1 MNQYRIAHGVVVNND
16 RIHVMGGSA
25 SAGDVGSFGVGVKG
39 LEVMDIDNKG
49 KTRAAKGVIIY
60 STSKFTRT
68 LILQLYKAYSYVDR
82 YKFMARND

>member
-39 LEVMDIDNKG
+39 LEVMDIDDKG
-49 KTRAAKGVIIY
+49 KIRAVKG
-60 STSKFTRT
+60 
-68 LILQLYKAYSYVDR
+68 
-82 YKFMARND
+82 

>member
-49 KTRAAKGVIIY
+49 NTRAAKRVIIY
-60 STSKFTRT
+60 SPSKLYQGTYFT
-68 LILQLYKAYSYVDR
+68 II
-82 YKFMARND
+82 